1 MKKGI
6 LISLIGLVLLL
17 AGGGLLLLP
26 KKAEE
31 RRTKQGSA
39 SIDETVSDAPKEES
53 NEFLQPNDEVLAA
66 FETQDETKIQMAC
79 LNQYREINPETVGII
94 TIPGTVLC
102 HPLMRSKSG
111 EGFYLNHDLLGKSN
125 PNGIPFMT
133 RNSVLGQ
140 RGANA
145 IIYGHNIR
153 YGQKD
158 VFYPLSGYEKLS
170 YYKEHPVIEIYTDE
184 GKCEYLVFA
193 YYLVDTADEDA
204 FVYWEKTGFSKTDLE
219 AYFDEVKKRN
229 WLNVDLPL
237 DETDSF
243 ITLSSC
249 SMELAHSGTNR
260 MVVMARAC
268 RKGESYEE
276 YVSAASMNTNPYL
289 PKKLRME

>member
-31 RRTKQGSA
+31 RKTKPESVR
-39 SIDETVSDAPKEES
+39 SNVTLSDDSKEEH

-66 FETQDETKIQMAC
+66 FETRDETKIQMAC
-79 LNQYREINPETVGII
+79 LKQYREINPETVGII

-102 HPLMRSKSG
+102 HPLMRSESR
-111 EGFYLNHDLLGKSN
+111 EGFYLNHDLFGKSN

-133 RNSVLGQ
+133 RNSTLGKA
-140 RGANA
+140 GSNT

-170 YYKEHPVIEIYTDE
+170 YYKEHPVIEIYTEE

-204 FVYWEKTGFSKTDLE
+204 FVYWEKTAFSGTDFE
-219 AYFDEVKKRN
+219 AYFGEVEKRN
-229 WLNVDLPL
+229 WLKTNLPA

-268 RKGESYEE
+268 REGESYEE
-276 YVSAASMNTNPYL
+276 YISNAVMRTNPYL
-289 PKKLRME
+289 PKKLRTK